1 MSLEDNRLINSP
13 LQQLELQASKAKSLS
28 PDKSSFPN
36 DTELP
41 PSPSP
46 RDRDSIYSF
55 DSVSTNGRLLDRL
68 DLDNEDLFDNE
79 DDEVFHRFN
88 SVSSNNS
95 VDLKQ
100 IPITNP
106 NYVARLPSYK
116 LNRSGSKN
124 NTFQIKTVSNNI
136 VYSNRNQS
144 IDSFKAD
151 KESLKDPINV
161 RQQSISLPKR
171 RINYKSP
178 EGSPQTSPNTSP
190 RQEKGINPHQTS
202 NESLESSISQ
212 QELNDEYDDFNFS
225 SSNDSIE
232 NPTTPTRAP
241 SAPIITRSPPKFQFI
256 TNRPINR
263 STSSNSTSSQ
273 TSQMSQD
280 SRKTSR
286 RAVSDLTS
294 SPIGKS
300 PSKAIDL
307 TPEARLVL
315 SFQLRSVGKHREA
328 SYQLQIAANPPYNDL
343 KAMYYYSMA
352 LKVGQG
358 VKQNDKTSLKWL
370 CKSIIIAKTPELK
383 NFYDL
388 RLEELLKVVFKII
401 ENDRIETNPFKL
413 YDYYSTLPPN
423 QVTKIINSVK
433 GQSNVMA
440 SIYREVGNYLI
451 GIWGSVREENMG
463 LKALAISASLGDF
476 NSMNQLGEIW
486 SNKSKS
492 RKKDL
497 HSASAW
503 FRLAEIFGIKSI
515 GNSWIYKEKYMKP
528 DK

>member
-1 MSLEDNRLINSP
+1 MSLDDNRLINSP

-28 PDKSSFPN
+28 PDKSSFPGSH
-36 DTELP
+36 LP
-41 PSPSP
+41 VSPSP

-55 DSVSTNGRLLDRL
+55 DSVSTSGRLLDRL
-68 DLDNEDLFDNE
+68 DLDNEDLFE

-88 SVSSNNS
+88 SVSSTNS

-124 NTFQIKTVSNNI
+124 NSFQIKTVSNNI

-151 KESLKDPINV
+151 RETLKDPVNL
-161 RQQSISLPKR
+161 RQNSISLPKR
-171 RINYKSP
+171 RMNYKSP

-190 RQEKGINPHQTS
+190 RQDANQGTHPQGTNIHQTS
-202 NESLESSISQ
+202 SESLESNIS

-232 NPTTPTRAP
+232 NPTTPIRAP
-241 SAPIITRSPPKFQFI
+241 SAPSVTRSPPKLQFI

-263 STSSNSTSSQ
+263 STSNTSNSSQ
-273 TSQMSQD
+273 NSQLNGQD
-280 SRKTSR
+280 RIAR
-286 RAVSDLTS
+286 RAVSDLTT

-343 KAMYYYSMA
+343 KAMYFYSMA
-352 LKVGQG
+352 LKIGQG

-370 CKSIIIAKTPELK
+370 CKSIIISKTPELK

-388 RLEELLKVVFKII
+388 RLEDLLKVVFKII
-401 ENDRIETNPFKL
+401 ENDKTETNPHKL
-413 YDYYSTLPPN
+413 YEYYSTLPAN
-423 QVTKIINSVK
+423 NITKIINSVK

-440 SIYREVGNYLI
+440 SVYREVGNYLI
-451 GIWGSVREENMG
+451 GTWGSVREESIG
-463 LKALAISASLGDF
+463 LKALALSASLGDF

-497 HSASAW
+497 HLASAW

-515 GNSWIYKEKYMKP
+515 GNSWIYKEKYMKG
-528 DK
+528 